1 MTAGV
6 VSEMHPAHA
15 AILARPRTDPPG
27 VWLVA
32 RVPVTASYPC
42 RCVLGTRCTT
52 AVQDNDSARWCRCYG
67 RTDVD
72 RVPAH
77 CCSRRKGYRY
87 APLAYA

>member
-1 MTAGV
+1 MSRGT
-6 VSEMHPAHA
+6 VSARHPAHA
-15 AILARPRTDPPG
+15 EILARSKDALPG

-32 RVPVTASYPC
+32 RIGVDKSYPC
-42 RCVLGTRCTT
+42 RCRLGTRCVGAAENT
-52 AVQDNDSARWCRCYG
+52 DPYYWCRCYG

-77 CCSRRKGYRY
+77 CCARRKGYPY